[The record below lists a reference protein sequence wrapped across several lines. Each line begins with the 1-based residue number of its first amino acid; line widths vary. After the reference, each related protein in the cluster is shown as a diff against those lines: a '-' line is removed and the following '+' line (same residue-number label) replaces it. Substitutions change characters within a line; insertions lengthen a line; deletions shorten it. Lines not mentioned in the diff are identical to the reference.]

1 MSSSETVTKERQ
13 FLGHPAGLFI
23 LFFAEMW
30 ERFCYYGMRG
40 LLTVFL
46 IDVFLKGDTEAFAIY
61 GTYTALVYMAPVLG
75 GKIADKFLGYKRAVI
90 IGGILM
96 AIGEFMLL
104 GQTNF
109 WLYLGMAGIIV
120 GNGYFKANIS
130 SIVGKLYRDGDERR
144 DSGFTIFYIGINVGA
159 LLATTV
165 CVEVGRKVGYEYGF
179 ALAGIGMILG
189 TLIFVFGKKLY
200 EHAAA
205 PPNPEK
211 LKSKVLGPLSQQSVI
226 ILCSLA
232 IIPAIF
238 MLIQFNEIMPYLL
251 AVVGVY
257 VIYNLLSAAYK
268 EDKSGEQAVEG
279 KKVWLHRMLA
289 MIIIFVF
296 NIAFWACFEQAG
308 TSLTLFARR
317 NVDRLIGGWEMS
329 DATTQFFNPLYIILF
344 GSIFS
349 IMWIKLQQRKINPS
363 IAMKFG
369 LGIIQLGLGY
379 LVVLLGGMFLSE
391 AYLVPLWTL
400 AILYLLHTTGELFL
414 SPIGLSMVTKL
425 APKKITGTAMGG
437 WFLSF
442 AFANYAAAVIAMATG
457 SGGHGGGGG
466 TDTEPTRA
474 EYLTKIDSSA
484 NLVEANCLAL
494 VSTAEK
500 FNNATGFVGEDTTVA
515 SLPKELHSV
524 VKDIYP
530 TFMAIHSEVG
540 PLLNDTIPVD
550 TTNKWVTSSYNGKE
564 ILWAQLTAN
573 YAVALKG
580 LAGSLKKL
588 TEATYKMNQGSLYK
602 DVEGAFSSGIVG
614 IGDGLNAM
622 HGNVISIIDR
632 KNKGDDQF
640 NSDKD
645 SYLFKGSNT
654 AMEKFDKNYSTIAS
668 HMYWDIYSNV
678 YMMMGLITICIGLLL
693 CFISKPLT
701 KLMHGIE

>member
-1 MSSSETVTKERQ
+1 MSTENTISNKT
-13 FLGHPAGLFI
+13 FLGHPRALFV

-46 IDVFLKGDTEAFAIY
+46 IDVFLKGDSEAFAIY

-75 GKIADKFLGYKRAVI
+75 GKIADKFLGYKNAVI
-90 IGGILM
+90 LGGILM

-130 SIVGKLYRDGDERR
+130 SIVGKLYKDGDERR

-165 CVEVGRKVGYEYGF
+165 CVEIGRKLGYEYGF
-179 ALAGIGMILG
+179 ALAGVGMIIG
-189 TLIFVFGKKLY
+189 TLIFVFGKNLY

-205 PPNPEK
+205 PPDPEK
-211 LKSKVLGPLSQQSVI
+211 LKSKVFGPLSQKGLI
-226 ILCSLA
+226 YILSLA
-232 IIPAIF
+232 LIPAIY
-238 MLIQFNEIMPYLL
+238 MLIQFNQVMPYLL
-251 AVVGVY
+251 TIVGVY
-257 VIYNLLSAAYK
+257 VIVNLLMAAYK
-268 EDKSGEQAVEG
+268 EDQSGDEAVPG
-279 KKVWLHRMLA
+279 VKIWLHRMIA

-317 NVDRLIGGWEMS
+317 NVDRMIGGWEMS

-363 IAMKFG
+363 ISLKFG

-379 LVVLLGGMFLSE
+379 LVVLLGGAFLSD

-425 APKKITGTAMGG
+425 APKKMTGTAMGG

-442 AFANYAAAVIAMATG
+442 AFANYAAAMIAMATG
-457 SGGHGGGGG
+457 SEAHGGADG
-466 TDTEPTRA
+466 A
-474 EYLTKIDSSA
+474 ENEMNRQDYI
-484 NLVEANCLAL
+484 AL
-494 VSTAEK
+494 IQSTATIIENK
-500 FNNATGFVGEDTTVA
+500 CDSLELSAKQFTEADGFITNDSAVLE
-515 SLPKELHSV
+515 LPKELNDIA
-524 VKDIYP
+524 KDVYP
-530 TFMAIHSEVG
+530 TFRAIH
-540 PLLNDTIPVD
+540 NDVFPMLED
-550 TTNKWVTSSYNGKE
+550 TSKYNGKE
-564 ILWAQLTAN
+564 VLWSQLTEN
-573 YAVALKG
+573 YSNAVIG
-580 LAGSLKKL
+580 LSNSIEKVISTTNKMSNGTKYDDL
-588 TEATYKMNQGSLYK
+588 EA
-602 DVEGAFSSGIVG
+602 DFSGGIVG
-614 IGDGLNAM
+614 VGDGLNAM
-622 HGNVISIIDR
+622 HGKVISIIDR
-632 KNKGDDQF
+632 KNRGNENFSSESEK
-640 NSDKD
+640 
-645 SYLFKGSNT
+645 YIFKGSEG
-654 AMEKFDKNYSTIAS
+654 AMKDFDKNYSTIAS

-701 KLMHGIE
+701 KLMHGVQ